1 MSLVVATGLAAEA
14 RIAGKPDVATIIG
27 AGRAEQ
33 LAADLEAAI
42 AAKATRILSFGVA
55 GGLFPELR
63 AGDLI
68 VADGLRDGAVRRRCD
83 PIWRSAMSRRLQRF
97 PLGAG
102 QGDAVSPTPEPQ
114 SEGAVLRLAGDGRW
128 RATPHVRGRF
138 GTIDIVGADAPVI
151 DVKGKAALFV
161 ASGAVAVDMES
172 AIVARVAQRHNVPFA
187 ILRVIADP
195 ASRSLPSSALGATGQ
210 DGEID
215 VADLLAGLIAN
226 PGQLLALARLAVE
239 ARRAFSVLKRA
250 RATLGADFA
259 SLDAED

>member
-1 MSLVVATGLAAEA
+1 MSLVIATGLAAEA
-14 RIAGKPDVATIIG
+14 RIAVRPGVAAIVG
-27 AGRAEQ
+27 AGRAKQ

-42 AAKATRILSFGVA
+42 AGKATRILSFGVA
-55 GGLFPELR
+55 GGLSPELR

-68 VADGLRDGAVRRRCD
+68 VADGLRDGDVRRRCH
-83 PIWRSAMSRRLQRF
+83 PTWRSAMNRRLQRF

-102 QGDAVSPTPEPQ
+102 QGDALSATSEP
-114 SEGAVLRLAGDGRW
+114 EGAILRLAGDSRW
-128 RATPHVRGRF
+128 RAAPDARGRF

-151 DVKGKAALFV
+151 DAKGKAALFA

-195 ASRSLPSSALGATGQ
+195 ASRSLPSSALGAMGP
-210 DGEID
+210 DGEFD
-215 VADLLAGLIAN
+215 VAGLLAGLIAN
-226 PGQLLALARLAVE
+226 PGQLLALARLAAD